1 MCGCSRFKLW
11 WWSKKSM
18 NLWQNDQLQMCG
30 WNWTG
35 NLHQFC
41 VVPEDWMQVG
51 QKFQWWSD
59 WSFTFR
65 PFPTDVVKSPSLKH
79 HNSCHKKHWSGSKV
93 GFSFQWI
100 HKPSP
105 RTGSAPP
112 ARLVARQWCV
122 SDVLVARQWSVSGR
136 FYKSCITESNYLNMK
151 FLRSDKVHHYMG
163 YICYIRAQSC
173 WHFSS
178 TCSWTIQ
185 TVSLN

>member
-18 NLWQNDQLQMCG
+18 NLWQNDRLQMCG

-79 HNSCHKKHWSGSKV
+79 HNNFHKKTLVREQGGLLLPVDPQTLATDWICSSCQVSRLSCYVFSICLLQILIQMQISWV
-93 GFSFQWI
+93 GLSTSPNKHTIFLFQ
-100 HKPSP
+100 HS
-105 RTGSAPP
+105 
-112 ARLVARQWCV
+112 LVENFHPFVQ
-122 SDVLVARQWSVSGR
+122 
-136 FYKSCITESNYLNMK
+136 K
-151 FLRSDKVHHYMG
+151 H
-163 YICYIRAQSC
+163 QS
-173 WHFSS
+173 HN
-178 TCSWTIQ
+178 
-185 TVSLN
+185 VSLLSL